1 MRIFTRRHAFNSIG
15 GFIIILSFRVEWI
28 KKDKKYI
35 YYYLVMCIKKTARYI
50 RLMKSQIPR
59 AWHLYGELWV
69 MVAAISA
76 PFAPQC
82 VYSGCLYL
90 CGAKG
95 FKGLKKKRLAIH
107 VVIISNLFMSATR
120 HCLAYTHEYYLYSM
134 RICVMCLC
142 STLALWFAIVAHSLL
157 IYMSGVPVCMRH
169 GDTNTSSMTIT
180 RQHAGCTAHLRV
192 PFLASLCRC
201 SSRNLPHSNT
211 ILYL

>member
-1 MRIFTRRHAFNSIG
+1 MHKKNSSLHSLDEEPDTKGMAFIWRVVSDGGSHQRTICTAVCIFRLSI
-15 GFIIILSFRVEWI
+15 
-28 KKDKKYI
+28 
-35 YYYLVMCIKKTARYI
+35 
-50 RLMKSQIPR
+50 P
-59 AWHLYGELWV
+59 LWRERFQK
-69 MVAAISA
+69 AE
-76 PFAPQC
+76 
-82 VYSGCLYL
+82 
-90 CGAKG
+90 
-95 FKGLKKKRLAIH
+95 KKKRLAIH

-211 ILYL
+211 TLYL